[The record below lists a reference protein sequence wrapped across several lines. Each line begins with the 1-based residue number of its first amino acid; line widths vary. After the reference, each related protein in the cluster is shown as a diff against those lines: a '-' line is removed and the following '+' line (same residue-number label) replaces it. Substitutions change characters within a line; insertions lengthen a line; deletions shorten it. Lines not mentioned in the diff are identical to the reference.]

1 MHDGIRRCSRD
12 TSAQVRLAYLADGGI
27 RFRARARAHTHAR
40 RGLAAIVFNRG
51 YIGAGAQK
59 EATSIAEIAHRNA
72 APRSAIAEEIVVFSA
87 IRASFSGRARRI
99 IAPQSF

>member
-1 MHDGIRRCSRD
+1 ME
-12 TSAQVRLAYLADGGI
+12 AFAFA
-27 RFRARARAHTHAR
+27 RARARAYMHARGTRR
-40 RGLAAIVFNRG
+40 RGLTAIVFNRG
-51 YIGAGAQK
+51 YIDAGAQK

-87 IRASFSGRARRI
+87 IRASFSARARRI